1 MSGRPQTEPLIQGDV
16 TPRVTDN
23 TDLRND
29 NAGGALDQGKSIIL
43 RYLETAPSDDFVDY
57 TQMVED
63 ITRHWPFIGESG
75 ADFRDAL
82 EALKDDGLIVT
93 VGDQLQINKTAHVAQ
108 KWLRSVLQRSR

>member
-1 MSGRPQTEPLIQGDV
+1 MSRRPQTEPLIQGDI

-23 TDLRND
+23 ADLRND
-29 NAGGALDQGKSIIL
+29 NAGGALDQGKNIIL

-75 ADFRDAL
+75 ADFREAL
-82 EALKDDGLIVT
+82 EALKSDGLLVA
-93 VGDQLQINKTAHVAQ
+93 VGDQLQINKTAHVAHM
-108 KWLRSVLQRSR
+108 WLKRAVQAHR